1 MAERRPSVDLKRV
14 RTLSIKDRPSKVRP
28 ELLGGVPRAGAT
40 VGEFLDVLP
49 DILKAADFR
58 AVARALA
65 EAHRRGRA
73 VVWMM
78 GAHPIKCGLSPIL
91 VEMIRRGWIT
101 TLCMNGAGAIHDF
114 ELANFGHTSE
124 DVETG
129 LADGSFGMV
138 RETAEGIFAALREGE
153 PAGLGAGEAI
163 GRALAASGAPHGE
176 LSILRAC
183 FEANAPATL
192 HIGIGT
198 DIIHQQPAADGALMG
213 EMSMRDFRLLAGQLP
228 ELDDGG
234 VVVNLG
240 SAVLLPE
247 VFLKT
252 LTVARNLGHR
262 VENFTAVNF
271 DMIQHYRANMNVVAR
286 PTRTGGGR
294 GYSLT
299 GHHEI
304 MIPLLFAAVQEELTK
319 DA

>member
-1 MAERRPSVDLKRV
+1 MAKRQPPSDLKRV
-14 RTLSIKDRPSKVRP
+14 QILSIKDRPSKVRP
-28 ELLGGVPRAGAT
+28 ELLGSVPPAGAT
-40 VGEFLDVLP
+40 MAEFLATLP
-49 DILKAADFR
+49 NILKAADLL

-65 EAHRRGRA
+65 DAHRRGRA
-73 VVWMM
+73 IVWMM

-91 VEMIRRGWIT
+91 TEMIRRGWIT
-101 TLCMNGAGAIHDF
+101 TLCLNGAGGIHDF

-138 RETAEGIFAALREGE
+138 RETAEGIFGALR
-153 PAGLGAGEAI
+153 AGKADGVGAGEAI
-163 GRALAASGAPHGE
+163 GRAIAKSDAPHGE
-176 LSILRAC
+176 LSLLQAC
-183 FEANAPATL
+183 YEAKIPATL

-198 DIIHQQPAADGALMG
+198 DIIHQQPSADGALMG
-213 EMSMRDFRLLAGQLP
+213 EMSMRDFRLLAGQLS

-247 VFLKT
+247 VFLKA
-252 LTVARNLGHR
+252 LTVARNLGAR
-262 VENFTAVNF
+262 IENFTAVNF
-271 DMIQHYRANMNVVAR
+271 DMIQHYRANTNVVAR

-304 MIPLLFAAVQEELTK
+304 MIPLLFAAVQEELAK
-319 DA
+319 AE